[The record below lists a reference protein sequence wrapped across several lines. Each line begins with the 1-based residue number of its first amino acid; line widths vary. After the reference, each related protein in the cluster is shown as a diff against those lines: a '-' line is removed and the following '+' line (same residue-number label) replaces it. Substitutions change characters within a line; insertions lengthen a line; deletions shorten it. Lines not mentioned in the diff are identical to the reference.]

1 MTGGVF
7 HYQTSEKVKVEYEVA
22 PVYLRCAALIVDMLI
37 KSVIFMAMYFIMIFL
52 LLGNLVLEK
61 VFNVENPPPV
71 VLAVIMILF
80 LLMLLFYNLIFEQ
93 VWKGQTPGKRIMRMR
108 AVNDDGTHMNF
119 AAVVLRNAFRIV
131 DMLPLGYLAGLVT
144 MSLNPRRKRIGDY
157 VAGTIVIRE
166 RGEQVP
172 DFPGTGSGIFAEIPG
187 LKELV
192 SPASREIIETYF
204 RSRKAMEAPARERV
218 EREIVA
224 LMESKTGV
232 PRPDAMPAAD
242 YIAALYRALS

>member
-7 HYQTSEKVKVEYEVA
+7 HYQTSEKVRVEYEVA
-22 PVYLRCAALIVDMLI
+22 PVYLRCAALIVDLLI
-37 KSVIFMAMYFIMIFL
+37 KSVIFMVMYFAMIFL

-61 VFNVENPPPV
+61 VFNIENPPPV
-71 VLAVIMILF
+71 VLAGIMIIF

-108 AVNDDGTHMNF
+108 AVNDDGTHMGF
-119 AAVVLRNAFRIV
+119 AAVVLRNTFRIV

-144 MSLNPRRKRIGDY
+144 MSLNSRRKRIGDY
-157 VAGTIVIRE
+157 VAGTIVVRE

-172 DFPGTGSGIFAEIPG
+172 DYSGAGGDLFAEIPG
-187 LKELV
+187 LAGLV
-192 SPASREIIETYF
+192 SPAAREIMETYF
-204 RSRKAMEAPARERV
+204 RSRKSMEAGARERV

-224 LMESKTGV
+224 LMEPKTGV
-232 PRPDAMPAAD
+232 RRPDAMPAAD